1 MPRKGKGQKV
11 QTATG
16 QGYGEAKMQEESQGV
31 VALPDMADSAVP
43 LMRPGEVAFNR
54 PSERPMESVMT
65 PSNMDMAVAT
75 PEVSRERRMKVM
87 AALPI
92 LEEAASRPYAN
103 PNLRNAVRQMKAF
116 VGNVEDLF
124 QDRGE

>member
-1 MPRKGKGQKV
+1 
-11 QTATG
+11 
-16 QGYGEAKMQEESQGV
+16 
-31 VALPDMADSAVP
+31 
-43 LMRPGEVAFNR
+43 
-54 PSERPMESVMT
+54 MESVMT